1 MDPVASHA
9 IDVIEA
15 AYDLEAPDFDA
26 WLANVL
32 EVGKP
37 VLDHGLGVFGF
48 EFVRPAGA
56 SGAEATIRDIHTK
69 SMPDD
74 FIRRF
79 EEARSV
85 LSPEFVRSVTPPG
98 HAGTWSEIA
107 GHHPEEFQALVD
119 ALGYS
124 DLLGILAV
132 DPNGV
137 GVDISAPLPDRLRL
151 TPKSRERW
159 QMLAAHVAAGYRLR
173 RALLARAAQSEPA
186 RTGLPFEAEAVF
198 DPNGLQIVEAAGP
211 AQEPTA
217 ADVLRRAA
225 RRVDRA
231 RGGLRRQDPGGALAA
246 WRALVSGRWSVVDW
260 FDTDRRRL
268 VLAIPNPP
276 EVIDPRGLTAQEC
289 QVVTYAVL
297 GETNKLIAYRLGLSQ
312 GRVSGLLRSAIK
324 KLGLRSRA
332 QLVEQLST
340 LGVPAEVPK
349 DESAA

>member
-1 MDPVASHA
+1 MAPSDPTPHSS
-9 IDVIEA
+9 VIRYYTDATQDYEA
-15 AYDLEAPDFDA
+15 WSRRFNMHFGYWRRGLNPLRLEPMLDEMTPVGRAATQP
-26 WLANVL
+26 
-32 EVGKP
+32 GKP
-37 VLDHGLGVFGF
+37 VKRFVCLSNNYGVYRKAFFPVAGQSGSDYDMPATLRPLEKHRRDFTVFSNLDHGNTGGHKGVPVLLSG
-48 EFVRPAGA
+48 VRP
-56 SGAEATIRDIHTK
+56 
-69 SMPDD
+69 
-74 FIRRF
+74 
-79 EEARSV
+79 
-85 LSPEFVRSVTPPG
+85 
-98 HAGTWSEIA
+98 
-107 GHHPEEFQALVD
+107 
-119 ALGYS
+119 
-124 DLLGILAV
+124 
-132 DPNGV
+132 
-137 GVDISAPLPDRLRL
+137 
-151 TPKSRERW
+151 
-159 QMLAAHVAAGYRLR
+159 HVAAGYRLR

-246 WRALVSGRWSVVDW
+246 WKALVSGRWSVVDW
-260 FDTDRRRL
+260 FDTDRRRF

-332 QLVEQLST
+332 QRSGAGGLERPPQPPRREPLH
-340 LGVPAEVPK
+340 AR
-349 DESAA
+349 